1 MFYVE
6 LLSAVLGTEIVWTNP
21 KPAYYIKYIFSIL
34 TLCRVFY
41 RLSFGPMSFDPAGRL
56 TLSFD
61 PGSYDPKSLD
71 PGSVNLKALFDQE
84 CIRYTSS

>member
-1 MFYVE
+1 
-6 LLSAVLGTEIVWTNP
+6 
-21 KPAYYIKYIFSIL
+21 
-34 TLCRVFY
+34 
-41 RLSFGPMSFDPAGRL
+41 MSFDPAGRL

-84 CIRYTSS
+84 CIRYTSSSSD